1 MADKKRLTYFVSDVH
16 LGLKAGGADVVER
29 RFLAFLDALPAE
41 TESLFLLGDIFDSW
55 YEYKYVIPTGHTRV
69 LGRLAA
75 LVDRGVK
82 VYFSIGNHDVWAY
95 RYFEQELGMIRLEQ
109 PAVVSVAGKQFCVGH
124 GDGLGPVPRG
134 YLLLRSIFH
143 CRFLQRLFSTLH
155 PRWALGFGYAWSRH
169 SRLSK
174 TEDWVK
180 YRFRGAEEPLWKF
193 AVEFAQK
200 HPVDFFV
207 FGHYHTPGE
216 EKLPGGASLYV
227 LGDWA
232 HDAEYLCF
240 DGESLTWGSGR
251 L

>member
-41 TESLFLLGDIFDSW
+41 TESLFLLGDIFDFW

-95 RYFEQELGMIRLEQ
+95 RYFEQALGMSRLEQ

-143 CRFLQRLFSTLH
+143 CRFLQRLFSALH